1 VKKLGPEALAGAR
14 LIRKPKPGV
23 EEVIGLMP
31 LKPHPVIP
39 REYDGA
45 QANLPPGEYDVELV
59 IPDIE
64 EKLNGPDG
72 KKLRAHFQ
80 VLPADTGE
88 MLDLGTNWLLMEDI
102 AAKSGG
108 KVFPAERA
116 SELVE
121 LLQSR
126 SATREYAVEQKM
138 WQSWWTLIL
147 FIVLLS
153 LEWVTRKFA
162 GLP

>member
-1 VKKLGPEALAGAR
+1 
-14 LIRKPKPGV
+14 
-23 EEVIGLMP
+23 M
-31 LKPHPVIP
+31 
-39 REYDGA
+39 
-45 QANLPPGEYDVELV
+45 ELV

-116 SELVE
+116 AELVE

-126 SATREYAVEQKM
+126 SATHEYSVEQKM

-153 LEWVTRKFA
+153 VEWFVRKFA

>member
-1 VKKLGPEALAGAR
+1 
-14 LIRKPKPGV
+14 
-23 EEVIGLMP
+23 MP

-39 REYDGA
+39 RELDGS

-88 MLDLGTNWLLMEDI
+88 MLDLGTNWLLMEDL

-116 SELVE
+116 GELVE

-147 FIVLLS
+147 FVVLLS
-153 LEWVTRKFA
+153 LEWVARKFA

>member
-1 VKKLGPEALAGAR
+1 
-14 LIRKPKPGV
+14 
-23 EEVIGLMP
+23 MP

-39 REYDGA
+39 RELDGS
-45 QANLPPGEYDVELV
+45 QANLPAGDYDVELV

-102 AAKSGG
+102 AAKTGG
-108 KVFPAERA
+108 KVFPASQA
-116 SELVE
+116 AELVDAAAE
-121 LLQSR
+121 PQR
-126 SATREYAVEQKM
+126 HARVRGRAEDVAVVVDADPVRPAAVVRVGGKEAVGATLNQEYLAG
-138 WQSWWTLIL
+138 
-147 FIVLLS
+147 
-153 LEWVTRKFA
+153 WVI
-162 GLP
+162 PV